1 MQIKPTLEF
10 KISNANKKKL
20 SEILTQLNPKF
31 SPNKAFTYAD
41 LKRTYEAQAI
51 NPSDP
56 TLIEQLKQ
64 ISSVFSNFIR
74 TAFLTA
80 YRPGFDNAQR
90 MQTLFFAGKNLN
102 QDFNNRLRKSQGRFI
117 EIKQKLQPSYK
128 GNKARL
134 EYFDWLNF
142 KDNGPIRK
150 GLEESKQMA
159 EKVKQLGDKKVFV
172 MGMGGSSMCGK
183 LINSALPSAEEAPDI
198 QIMDNMDPATLLEK
212 LPKKPN
218 DLISTTFV
226 IVSKSGNTFEV
237 SHVIEAILAQL
248 QAAGLKQDEALK
260 HFAKHVVFITEP
272 KEYTYNNSKGQ
283 RNGKN
288 KGTLNKL
295 IAELEAKTGVK
306 PKVIDHPPRIGG
318 RYSLFS
324 PVGLFVGA
332 LKGINVE
339 DFVMG
344 AKFCVEEF
352 FQAQELTDCPAAKY
366 ALLDMLCA
374 QKGFKARYVM
384 PYDDSI
390 SALPEFSGQLAGE
403 SSNKN
408 DVAALVQKSGRG
420 PTAHHSDVEGLCRN
434 DKDGKLLF
442 EEILVKNPRQD
453 FITGASGLETLQDQQ
468 LKSLHTESLTKL
480 ALPFGRHLNERMRN
494 PMITTVLD
502 KVDEF
507 NLGYLAMRYMLSTV
521 IQAGFQ
527 PTEGKVK
534 VGVGEQA
541 KEIARTLEVNL
552 LRAVYQDQVETMKIQ
567 KANDAKDL
575 DLESTML
582 ANRYTLTG

>member
-1 MQIKPTLEF
+1 MQITTNLGAKVYEQ
-10 KISNANKKKL
+10 ISKFYP
-20 SEILTQLNPKF
+20 SLNP
-31 SPNKAFTYAD
+31 SHIPNNPITYAD
-41 LKRTYEAQAI
+41 LKSTYEAQAI
-51 NPSDP
+51 NPSEP
-56 TLIEQLKQ
+56 TLMEQLKQ

-74 TAFLTA
+74 SAFLTA
-80 YRPGFDNAQR
+80 YRPGFDNAQST
-90 MQTLFFAGKNLN
+90 QTLFFAGNDLN
-102 QDFNNRLRKSQGRFI
+102 QDFVSRLGEFQSRFI
-117 EIKQKLQPSYK
+117 EIKQKLQDSYK
-128 GNKARL
+128 GETARL

-142 KDNGPIRK
+142 KEDGPIQK
-150 GLEESKQMA
+150 GLRDSLDMA
-159 EKVKQLGDKKVFV
+159 RIVTDKNVFV

-183 LINSALPSAEEAPDI
+183 LINSALPSAKQAPDI

-212 LPKKPN
+212 LPKKSK
-218 DLISTTFV
+218 DLKSTTFV

-248 QAAGLKQDEALK
+248 QAVVGLNQNDALK
-260 HFAKHVVFITEP
+260 HFAEHAVFITEP
-272 KEYTYNNSKGQ
+272 QEYTYNNPKGQ
-283 RNGKN
+283 QNGTN
-288 KGTLNKL
+288 NGTLNKL
-295 IAELEAKTGVK
+295 IAELKVKTGVN

-332 LKGINVE
+332 LKGINVK
-339 DFVMG
+339 DFVEG
-344 AKFCVEEF
+344 AKLCVEEF
-352 FQAQELTDCPAAKY
+352 LEAKNLKDCPAAKY

-374 QKGFKARYVM
+374 QQGFKARYVM

-408 DVAALVQKSGRG
+408 DVAALVQMSGRG
-420 PTAHHSDVEGLCRN
+420 PTAHHSDVEALCRN
-434 DKDGKLLF
+434 DKEGKILF

-453 FITGASGLETLQDQQ
+453 FITGASGLKTLQDQQ

-480 ALPFGRHLNERMRN
+480 ALPFGRHINERMGN

-502 KVDEF
+502 KVDEI

-527 PTEGKVK
+527 SNKGKVK
-534 VGVGEQA
+534 VGVGDKAADQ
-541 KEIARTLEVNL
+541 KRTLEVNL
-552 LRAVYQDQVETMKIQ
+552 SRAVYQDQVETMKIQ

-575 DLESTML
+575 GLEGTML
-582 ANRYTLTG
+582 VNNYLTA

>member
-1 MQIKPTLEF
+1 MQITTTLN
-10 KISNANKKKL
+10 SNIPDENRNNL
-20 SEILTQLNPKF
+20 SKILTQLNPNFPK
-31 SPNKAFTYAD
+31 NQAITYKN
-41 LKRTYEAQAI
+41 LKETYEAQEI
-51 NPSDP
+51 NPSNSN
-56 TLIEQLKQ
+56 LIEQLKQ

-74 TAFLTA
+74 SAFLTA
-80 YRPGFDNAQR
+80 YRPGFSDVHR
-90 MQTLFFAGKNLN
+90 VQTLFFAG
-102 QDFNNRLRKSQGRFI
+102 DDLRDNFI
-117 EIKQKLQPSYK
+117 KGKDLYARSFSNIIQALRPSYT
-128 GNKARL
+128 GEENRL

-142 KDNGPIRK
+142 QENGPIQK
-150 GLEESKQMA
+150 GLRDSQNMA
-159 EKVKQLGDKKVFV
+159 KNVTDKNVFV

-183 LINSALPSAEEAPDI
+183 LINSALPSAEGAPDI
-198 QIMDNMDPATLLEK
+198 QIMDNMDPATLLKK
-212 LPKKPN
+212 LPKKPE
-218 DLISTTFV
+218 DLKSTTFV

-248 QAAGLKQDEALK
+248 QAVGLKQDKALK
-260 HFAKHVVFITEP
+260 HFAKHAVFITEP
-272 KEYTYNNSKGQ
+272 QEYTFNNSKGQ
-283 RNGKN
+283 QKGTNN
-288 KGTLNKL
+288 GTLNKL
-295 IAELEAKTGVK
+295 IAELKEKTGVE

-332 LKGINVE
+332 LKGVDVQ
-339 DFVMG
+339 DFVKG
-344 AKFCVEEF
+344 AQKCVDEF
-352 FQAQELTDCPAAKY
+352 FQARKLTDCPAAKY

-374 QKGFKARYVM
+374 QQGFKARYVM

-420 PTAHHSDVEGLCRN
+420 PTAHHSEVEGLCRN

-453 FITGASGLETLQDQQ
+453 FITGASGLKTLQDQQ

-480 ALPFGRHLNERMRN
+480 ALPFGRHINERMGN
-494 PMITTVLD
+494 PMITTVID

-541 KEIARTLEVNL
+541 QEIARTLEVNL
-552 LRAVYQDQVETMKIQ
+552 LRAVYQDQVETMKNQ

-575 DLESTML
+575 GLESTML

>member
-1 MQIKPTLEF
+1 MQITPTLNSN
-10 KISNANKKKL
+10 ISNANKKKL
-20 SEILTQLNPKF
+20 SEILTQLNPNF

-41 LKRTYEAQAI
+41 LKETYEAQAI

-90 MQTLFFAGKNLN
+90 MQTLFFAGNDLY
-102 QDFNNRLRKSQGRFI
+102 QDFDSRLRNSQGRFI
-117 EIKQKLQPSYK
+117 EIKQKLQPSYN
-128 GNKARL
+128 GGETRL

-142 KDNGPIRK
+142 QENGPIQK
-150 GLEESKQMA
+150 GLRDSQNMA
-159 EKVKQLGDKKVFV
+159 KNVTDKNVFV

-212 LPKKPN
+212 LPKKQN
-218 DLISTTFV
+218 DLKSTTFV

-248 QAAGLKQDEALK
+248 QAAGLNQNDALK
-260 HFAKHVVFITEP
+260 HFAEHAVFITEP
-272 KEYTYNNSKGQ
+272 QEYTFNNSKGQ
-283 RNGKN
+283 QKGTNN
-288 KGTLNKL
+288 GTLNKL
-295 IAELEAKTGVK
+295 IAELEVKTGVK
-306 PKVIDHPPRIGG
+306 PKVIDHPARIGG

-332 LKGINVE
+332 LKGINVG
-339 DFVMG
+339 DFVKG
-344 AKFCVEEF
+344 AQKCVDEF
-352 FQAQELTDCPAAKY
+352 FQAQKLTDCPAAKY

-374 QKGFKARYVM
+374 QQGFKARYVM

-442 EEILVKNPRQD
+442 EEILVKNPRLD
-453 FITGASGLETLQDQQ
+453 LITGASGLETLQDQQ

-480 ALPFGRHLNERMRN
+480 ALPFGRHINERMRN

-567 KANDAKDL
+567 KANDASELRLQDA
-575 DLESTML
+575 ML
-582 ANRYTLTG
+582 ANSYILPG

>member
-1 MQIKPTLEF
+1 MLSLNSNIPTNQVPNL
-10 KISNANKKKL
+10 KIALTGLNEDLAKQKSITYGDIQRVFNATP
-20 SEILTQLNPKF
+20 IT
-31 SPNKAFTYAD
+31 
-41 LKRTYEAQAI
+41 
-51 NPSDP
+51 PSDSSLV
-56 TLIEQLKQ
+56 TKLKNLSRPYGDLVKSAFLQ
-64 ISSVFSNFIR
+64 AYREGYSDVSSVQTIFYPGKNF
-74 TAFLTA
+74 
-80 YRPGFDNAQR
+80 R
-90 MQTLFFAGKNLN
+90 MQFPSDTQFQNIQNALK
-102 QDFNNRLRKSQGRFI
+102 
-117 EIKQKLQPSYK
+117 PSYT
-128 GNKARL
+128 GAENRL

-142 KDNGPIRK
+142 NDNGPIHK
-150 GLEESKQMA
+150 GLQDSLAMA
-159 EKVKQLGDKKVFV
+159 NEVKKLKDSNVFV

-183 LINSALPSAEEAPDI
+183 LINSALPSAKEAPDI

-212 LPKKPN
+212 LPKKSK
-218 DLISTTFV
+218 DLKSTTFV

-248 QAAGLKQDEALK
+248 QAVVGLNQNDALK
-260 HFAKHVVFITEP
+260 HFAEHAVFITEP
-272 KEYTYNNSKGQ
+272 QEYTYNNPKGQ
-283 RNGKN
+283 QNGTN
-288 KGTLNKL
+288 NGTLNKL
-295 IAELEAKTGVK
+295 IAELKVKTGVN

-332 LKGINVE
+332 LKGINVK
-339 DFVMG
+339 DFVEG
-344 AKFCVEEF
+344 AKLCVEEF
-352 FQAQELTDCPAAKY
+352 LEAKNLKDCPAAKY

-374 QKGFKARYVM
+374 QQGFKARYVM

-420 PTAHHSDVEGLCRN
+420 PTAHHSDVEALCRN
-434 DKDGKLLF
+434 DKEGKILF

-453 FITGASGLETLQDQQ
+453 FITGASGLKTLQDQQ

-480 ALPFGRHLNERMRN
+480 ALPFGRHINERMGN

-502 KVDEF
+502 KVDEI

-527 PTEGKVK
+527 SNKGKVK
-534 VGVGEQA
+534 VGVGDKAADQ
-541 KEIARTLEVNL
+541 KRTLEVNL
-552 LRAVYQDQVETMKIQ
+552 SRAVYQDQVETMKIQ

-575 DLESTML
+575 GLEGTML
-582 ANRYTLTG
+582 VNNYLTA

>member
-1 MQIKPTLEF
+1 
-10 KISNANKKKL
+10 
-20 SEILTQLNPKF
+20 
-31 SPNKAFTYAD
+31 
-41 LKRTYEAQAI
+41 
-51 NPSDP
+51 
-56 TLIEQLKQ
+56 
-64 ISSVFSNFIR
+64 
-74 TAFLTA
+74 
-80 YRPGFDNAQR
+80 
-90 MQTLFFAGKNLN
+90 
-102 QDFNNRLRKSQGRFI
+102 
-117 EIKQKLQPSYK
+117 
-128 GNKARL
+128 
-134 EYFDWLNF
+134 
-142 KDNGPIRK
+142 
-150 GLEESKQMA
+150 MA
-159 EKVKQLGDKKVFV
+159 EKVKQLEDKNVFV

-183 LINSALPSAEEAPDI
+183 LINSALPSAKEAPDI

-212 LPKKPN
+212 LPKKSK
-218 DLISTTFV
+218 DLKSTTFV

-248 QAAGLKQDEALK
+248 QAAGLNQEDALK
-260 HFAKHVVFITEP
+260 HFARHAVFITEP
-272 KEYTYNNSKGQ
+272 KNYTFNNPKGQ
-283 RNGKN
+283 QNGTN
-288 KGTLNKL
+288 GGTLNKL

-332 LKGINVE
+332 LKGIKVE

-344 AKFCVEEF
+344 AQNCVNEF
-352 FQAQELTDCPAAKY
+352 FETQNLEDCPAAKY

-374 QKGFKARYVM
+374 QQGFKARYVM

-408 DVAALVQKSGRG
+408 DVAALVQMSGRG
-420 PTAHHSDVEGLCRN
+420 PTAHHSDVEALCRN
-434 DKDGKLLF
+434 DKEGKILF

-480 ALPFGRHLNERMRN
+480 ALPFGSHIAGRMGN
-494 PMITTVLD
+494 PMITTVID
-502 KVDEF
+502 KVDEI

-534 VGVGEQA
+534 VGVGNEA
-541 KEIARTLEVNL
+541 KDIERTLEVNL
-552 LRAVYQDQVETMKIQ
+552 SRAVYQDQVETMKIQ
-567 KANDAKDL
+567 KVNDAKDL
-575 DLESTML
+575 GLERKML
-582 ANRYTLTG
+582 VNRYSSAA